1 MENFGGNMQQ
11 LDLFQTNSESYLFNE
26 VEKIRKSL
34 DKRSRAMFA
43 LIGEMQEQLILL
55 QDQSKMAAVKD
66 ADDKE

>member
-1 MENFGGNMQQ
+1 MQQ